1 MLDTELHVLM
11 PYHPEMEGAD
21 MQLGNGS
28 QFPFSLFEGEKGSY
42 VVAFSCGERAE
53 EGMRAGKVP
62 PDTFLTGLVNG
73 RDLCAMLGAMNFE
86 LLLNKSC
93 RTGELQVNGEFL
105 RDLANGKALQA
116 SPKPAEKRVFKLYAI
131 DPADYPT
138 TVVQAAFEKM
148 RQHSAFRAGWL
159 LAQETEAGLVH
170 CVMALVNPAS
180 EQLRHELNLVVQLA
194 HEEKALE
201 VNVTALEPD
210 DPENVASAF
219 RQFPETFYLAPGF
232 DPQKPLE

>member
-1 MLDTELHVLM
+1 M
-11 PYHPEMEGAD
+11 PYHPEMDGAE
-21 MQLGNGS
+21 MQVGNGS
-28 QFPFSLFEGEKGSY
+28 EFPFSLFEGEKGSY

-53 EGMRAGKVP
+53 EGLRKGEVP
-62 PDTFLTGLVNG
+62 PNTFLTALVNG
-73 RDLCAMLGAMNFE
+73 RDLCAMLGAMNFG

-105 RDLANGKALQA
+105 RDLADGTALQA
-116 SPKPAEKRVFKLYAI
+116 SPEPAERRTFTLYAI

-138 TVVQAAFEKM
+138 AVVQAAFEKM

-159 LAQETEAGLVH
+159 LAQETEAGPVY
-170 CVMALVNPAS
+170 CVTALINPAS

-194 HEEKALE
+194 RDDKALE
-201 VNVTALEPD
+201 VNVTALELD
-210 DPENVASAF
+210 EPENVAGAF